1 MAVDKARALL
11 QLPASYTVRP
21 ATDMLYSQALRLS
34 PYWEVA
40 RLRREVA
47 GRELDPW
54 LIREKYCMKQVLPAY
69 QLQQKVRRVKLITL
83 AVLAST
89 LTLFAQTERVLDW
102 VEYEVYLK

>member
-1 MAVDKARALL
+1 MAVDKAKALL
-11 QLPASYTVRP
+11 QLPPSYTVQHP
-21 ATDMLYSQALRLS
+21 ADMLYSHALRLS

-40 RLRREVA
+40 RQRREIA

-54 LIREKYCMKQVLPAY
+54 LIREKYCMKRVLPAY
-69 QLQQKVRRVKLITL
+69 QLQQKVRRVKLLTL

-89 LTLFAQTERVLDW
+89 LTLFAQAERVLDW